1 MSQPLIPLY
10 EGPKVHCTR
19 PFAEGGGEKWWGNG
33 GDKGGGEEREDGY
46 TRTLFESMMTAKH
59 SILPPGAQKRRVVYP
74 FTFEEIIQIQDMYK
88 EKSYFRDAN

>member
-1 MSQPLIPLY
+1 MSQLLIPLY

-33 GDKGGGEEREDGY
+33 GDKGGGGEEREDGY
-46 TRTLFESMMTAKH
+46 TRTLFESMMTGQH

-74 FTFEEIIQIQDMYK
+74 FTFKEIMQIQDKYK
-88 EKSYFRDAN
+88 EK